1 MISKQ
6 ITYNMDRENFSPVS
20 AEGMKVIYGDRTDS
34 FRATM
39 IPNIVY
45 VVRNRPLHLQ
55 LMKLISHEPDR
66 RYPLI
71 VYVQGSGFRKQEYFK
86 PIPQLAQ
93 FVHEGYVVASV
104 EYRYSDEG
112 GVFPAQV
119 QDLKAA
125 IRYLRA
131 HAGEYQIDPDR
142 IALWGDSSGGHTV
155 ALAALSDGVEEFDTP
170 EYKEQHSNVKCCV
183 DFYGVFEFESMCE
196 TMTPELIQYFEG
208 DPIEKLFG
216 GPISEHQEE
225 VKRANLAGY
234 ITRDK
239 VIPPFLLVHG
249 DEDAKVH
256 FTQSVKFY
264 NLLKDNGHSVE
275 FYKVKGGG
283 HGNRTW
289 TPEVMGLVKEFLR
302 AYL

>member
-1 MISKQ
+1 MIFD
-6 ITYNMDRENFSPVS
+6 THAHYDDEAFDTDREELLGSLKDAGITSVMNVAASLDSCVTTLKL
-20 AEGMKVIYGDRTDS
+20 AETYDWMYAAQGIHPSETAELDEEKKMCIRDR
-34 FRATM
+34 
-39 IPNIVY
+39 
-45 VVRNRPLHLQ
+45 
-55 LMKLISHEPDR
+55 
-66 RYPLI
+66 
-71 VYVQGSGFRKQEYFK
+71 
-86 PIPQLAQ
+86 
-93 FVHEGYVVASV
+93 GYVVASV